1 MIGLAMHS
9 IEGLRISLTSL
20 DKKDADLM
28 MTKIIQERKIY
39 SRSWIVKKY
48 YGIRYPHK
56 ILNIRAI

>member
-28 MTKIIQERKIY
+28 MPKIIQEQDLQQKLD
-39 SRSWIVKKY
+39 SQ
-48 YGIRYPHK
+48 K
-56 ILNIRAI
+56 IL

>member
-20 DKKDADLM
+20 DKDADLM
-28 MTKIIQERKIY
+28 MTKIIQESKIY